1 MYFVIIIRFDYEILY
16 RDKCYEKRN
25 LYSINQFRH
34 DLLEYFW
41 KNIKSTRPKISFRVV
56 YIVGNHRHKNWN
68 GSFFNWTPGNISTSC
83 LNWLKKKKK
92 RFLLCTSTA
101 GFMWFSLRHRVKNC
115 WRSQSSHYCNDLF
128 LCFRYLCQIRKVFL
142 SFSVNLERTQF
153 SSVSKFQ
160 QRHIW

>member
-83 LNWLKKKKK
+83 LNWLKKKKNVFYFVQAP
-92 RFLLCTSTA
+92 RGLC
-101 GFMWFSLRHRVKNC
+101 
-115 WRSQSSHYCNDLF
+115 DF
-128 LCFRYLCQIRKVFL
+128 LCVIELKIVEDLKVRITVMICFY
-142 SFSVNLERTQF
+142 
-153 SSVSKFQ
+153 VSDTYVK
-160 QRHIW
+160 